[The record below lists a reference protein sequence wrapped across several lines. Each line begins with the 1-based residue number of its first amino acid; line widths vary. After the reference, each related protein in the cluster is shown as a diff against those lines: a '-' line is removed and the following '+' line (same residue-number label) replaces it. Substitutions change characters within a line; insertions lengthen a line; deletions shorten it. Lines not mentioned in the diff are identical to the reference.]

1 MTAEHIASQMEF
13 CDAMRRNPPD
23 SQKKTAAPQT
33 GRRRLEA
40 VPAGF
45 EPTTPGFGGQY
56 SIQLSY
62 ETLRLRVLKARGSIH
77 NSKAKVL
84 TETVRTLSC
93 PR

>member
-1 MTAEHIASQMEF
+1 MTAEHIASQMES
-13 CDAMRRNPPD
+13 CDAMRRNLPD
-23 SQKKTAAPQT
+23 SQKKTAAPQK
-33 GRRRLEA
+33 GRRRLDA

-62 ETLRLRVLKARGSIH
+62 ETLRLNVGEARGSIH
-77 NSKAKVL
+77 NSKGKVL
-84 TETVRTLSC
+84 TETMRTVEC